1 MQHISASGSQTL
13 PAWAGNRRGL
23 EITFCLIPGSYEQ
36 ERHRVPACLSA
47 SIPSAEYWLCFLEVG
62 PAVICLPPH
71 FPFPT
76 SGCISL
82 IHTHTDTH
90 THTFIYIYIW
100 QVHENIF
107 LYIWLAQENIYAYG
121 IHMSIYIHTYIYI
134 YIYIMN
140 DVFVLCACTI
150 YMHLHIFMISVECY
164 FVLLLYI
171 ERWL

>member
-36 ERHRVPACLSA
+36 ERHRAPACLSA

-90 THTFIYIYIW
+90 THTFIYIYMAGTWEYIFIYMACTGEYICIW
-100 QVHENIF
+100 HSYE
-107 LYIWLAQENIYAYG
+107 
-121 IHMSIYIHTYIYI
+121 YIHIYIYI

-140 DVFVLCACTI
+140 DLFVLCACTI